1 MSLSRFFIDRPIF
14 AWVVALIISIIGV
27 IQIISLPVAQ
37 WPLIAPPPI
46 TISATYPG
54 ATADTVQ
61 RTVVDPILQ
70 SVYGLDN
77 LEYISAVAN
86 ADGSSTITLTFAQG
100 TNPDTAA
107 TQVLIRMNV
116 ANSLLP
122 SVVALQGIRIS
133 KSNKS
138 LSMVVSL
145 SSEDNSMDE
154 AALGDLMATD
164 VQNPVTRLN
173 GIGDYLLFSS
183 EYAMRVWLDPD
194 KMNNYQLNVGDVMQS
209 IEAQNAEQPLGEFG
223 KLPALPQTRTYALS
237 SGIRRL
243 MSPEQFQNILLKVK
257 TNGATVH
264 LSDIAKVELG
274 PMQFQPLG
282 MLNGHQIAPLGLKL
296 SPTANQLA
304 VANEV
309 YDKMKDLSRYFP
321 PHTKV
326 EYPVD
331 TSPFVVASMHEVVET
346 LVIAVLLVVV
356 VMYLFLQSWRATLVP
371 SIAVPVVL
379 LGTFAILG
387 FAGFTINTLT
397 MLAMVLAIGLL
408 VDDAIVVV
416 ENVERVME
424 EDNLDA
430 KEATR
435 VSMDQISGALV
446 GIAVVLSVVFIPMAF
461 FSGSAGVVYRQF
473 SITIVSAMILSVIIA
488 LIFSPALCATLLK
501 PREEGK
507 KPFWFFR
514 KFNQGFEWMV
524 SHYIRCVKVMMNHW
538 VITLIAYLAICAVV
552 ALFYMRIP
560 GGFMPDEDQGEF
572 YIQTTL
578 APGASAAQVA
588 AVNEQI
594 MNYYLTQEKDSVEL
608 CFTAIGFNFGGQA
621 QNAAFGAV
629 HLKPF
634 DERRGKQ
641 DSAEAVIARSRKFFS
656 TIRGATIIPFLPPP
670 VKDLGNATGFDLE
683 LEDRGHLGV
692 QKMAEARRKLLRMA
706 SADKRLVA
714 VRPNGLSDAPEY
726 TFNIDRQKASAQG
739 VSISDINTMLAT
751 IIGSN
756 DAGLFNLRGRVK
768 HVFVQGAP
776 DSRMKPEQL
785 LQKWYIRNGQGSM
798 VPLSTFVTGHWTTG
812 RLKVETYNGYSS
824 YEIVGQGAAGIS
836 SGQAM
841 KIMEEYVAKLGPGI
855 GHEWT
860 GMSYE
865 EQKSAGQAWKL
876 YAISIVIVLLSL
888 AALYESWPIPFA
900 VMMVVPLGILG
911 ATGLTILRGLS
922 NDVYFQV
929 GLLTTVG
936 LSAKNAILI
945 VEFAK
950 EHYDSG
956 KSLFESAWLAAHE
969 RIRPILMTSLA
980 FVFGVLP
987 LAIAT
992 GPGAASHVDM
1002 GTSLT
1007 GGVVSATVLA
1017 LLFVPVF
1024 FIVVLRAFGVKPHPI
1039 QKEASKTTAGQA
1051 ME

>member
-1 MSLSRFFIDRPIF
+1 MSISRFFIDRPIF
-14 AWVVALIISIIGV
+14 AWVIALIIMIIGG
-27 IQIISLPVAQ
+27 IEILQMPVAQ

-46 TISATYPG
+46 TISTTYPG

-70 SVYGLDN
+70 SVYGVDR
-77 LEYISAVAN
+77 LEYIAAVAN
-86 ADGSSTITLTFAQG
+86 ADGTSTITLTFAQG

-116 ANSLLP
+116 ARSLLP
-122 SVVALQGIRIS
+122 DVVALQGIRIS

-138 LSMVVSL
+138 LTMVVGL
-145 SSEDNSMDE
+145 ESEDNSLDE
-154 AALGDLMATD
+154 AALGDLMASD
-164 VQNPVTRLN
+164 VQNPVTRLD
-173 GIGDYLLFSS
+173 GIGDYLQFSS

-194 KMNNYQLNVGDVMQS
+194 KLNNYQLNVSDIMAAIQT
-209 IEAQNAEQPLGEFG
+209 QNVEQPLGELG
-223 KLPALPQTRTYALS
+223 KLPALPTNRTYALS

-243 MSPEQFQNILLKVK
+243 MTPEQFQNILLKVK
-257 TNGATVH
+257 LNGATVY
-264 LSDIAKVELG
+264 LSDVAQVNLD
-274 PMQFQPLG
+274 PMTFQPVG
-282 MLNGHQIAPLGLKL
+282 TINNKEIAPLGLKL
-296 SPTANQLA
+296 SPGANQLT
-304 VANEV
+304 VANAV
-309 YDKMKDLSRYFP
+309 YKKMDDLSRYFP

-326 EYPVD
+326 VYPVD
-331 TSPFVVASMHEVVET
+331 TSPFVVASMHEVIET
-346 LVIAVLLVVV
+346 LLIAIVLVVV
-356 VMYLFLQSWRATLVP
+356 VIYIFLQSWRATLVP
-371 SIAVPVVL
+371 AIAVPVVL

-387 FAGFTINTLT
+387 MSGFTINTLT
-397 MLAMVLAIGLL
+397 LLAMVLAIGLL

-424 EDNLDA
+424 EERLDA

-473 SITIVSAMILSVIIA
+473 SITIVSAMMLSVLIA
-488 LIFSPALCATLLK
+488 LIFTPALCATLLK
-501 PREEGK
+501 PKDENQR
-507 KPFWFFR
+507 PFWIFH
-514 KFNQGFEWMV
+514 KFNEGFDWTV
-524 SHYIRCVKVMMNHW
+524 KHYIRLVRFVITHW
-538 VITLIAYLAICAVV
+538 VMTMIVYIALIGVV
-552 ALFYMRIP
+552 MLLYMRIP

-588 AVNEQI
+588 AVNKQI
-594 MNYYLTQEKDSVEL
+594 TDYFLEHEKDDVAF

-629 HLKPF
+629 HLVPF
-634 DERRGKQ
+634 EQRTKSSQ
-641 DSAEAVIARSRKFFS
+641 SAEAVIARARKAFAK
-656 TIRGATIIPFLPPP
+656 IKGATIVPFLPPP
-670 VKDLGNATGFDLE
+670 VKDLGSATGFDLE
-683 LEDRGHLGV
+683 IEDRGHVGV
-692 QKMAEARRKLLRMA
+692 EKMEQARRKLLQMA
-706 SADKRLVA
+706 KADKRLVA
-714 VRPNGLSDAPEY
+714 VRPNGLSDAPE
-726 TFNIDRQKASAQG
+726 FQFKIDRQKAIAQG
-739 VSISDINTMLAT
+739 ISVSDINTMLAT

-768 HVFVQGAP
+768 HVFVQGTP
-776 DSRMKPEQL
+776 SSRMNPSEL
-785 LQKWYIRNGQGSM
+785 LEKWYIRNAQGAM
-798 VPLSTFVTGHWTTG
+798 VPLTAFVSGHWTTG
-812 RLKVETYNGYSS
+812 RLKVETYNGYPS
-824 YEIVGQGAAGIS
+824 YEIVGQGVHGIS

-855 GHEWT
+855 ASEWT

-865 EQKSAGQAWKL
+865 EVQSSGQAWKL
-876 YAISIVIVLLSL
+876 YVISIVVVLLSL
-888 AALYESWPIPFA
+888 AALYESWPIPFS
-900 VMMVVPLGILG
+900 VMLVVPLGVLG
-911 ATGLTILRGLS
+911 AAGLTLLRGLS

-950 EHYDSG
+950 EHYDAG

-980 FVFGVLP
+980 FVFGVFP

-992 GPGAASHVDM
+992 GPGAASHVDI
-1002 GTSLT
+1002 GSSLT
-1007 GGVVSATVLA
+1007 GGMITATILA
-1017 LLFVPVF
+1017 LIFVPVF
-1024 FIVVLRAFGVKPHPI
+1024 FVVVLRFFKVKPSPV
-1039 QKEASKTTAGQA
+1039 GQS
-1051 ME
+1051 EDQVKNDEGDV